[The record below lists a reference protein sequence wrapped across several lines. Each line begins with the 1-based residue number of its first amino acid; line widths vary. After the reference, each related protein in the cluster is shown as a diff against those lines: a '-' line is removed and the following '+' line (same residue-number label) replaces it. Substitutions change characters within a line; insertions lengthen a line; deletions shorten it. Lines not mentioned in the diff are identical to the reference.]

1 VRILNLGGGVQSTT
15 LYLMAIKGEIASID
29 CAIFADLGEEPKS
42 VYAHM
47 EWLKSLGGPTIHV
60 VSAGILGNDLVK
72 GMNSTGQ
79 RHASI
84 PAFTAQNEGEPLGI
98 MRRQCTSEYK
108 IKPIERF
115 IRRELLGLAKG
126 QRIKT
131 KLIQLFG
138 ISLDEAGRATR
149 IKANSPHWSDSEFP
163 LCEKMMTRADCVKW
177 LQTFGIPHTVPRS
190 ACVFCPYKS
199 DHEWLLLR
207 KSDEDGWK
215 RAVEIDDALR
225 VEGTVVN
232 RNCND
237 KLYLHKSCRPLKEVH
252 LTDRERGQSAFN
264 FECEGGCAL

>member
-1 VRILNLGGGVQSTT
+1 MRILNLGGGVQSTT
-15 LYLMAIKGEIASID
+15 LYLMAVRGEIAPID

-60 VSAGILGNDLVK
+60 VSAGILGNDLVR

-79 RHASI
+79 RFVNI
-84 PAFTAQNEGEPLGI
+84 PAFFAQTEGEPLGM

-108 IKPIERF
+108 IRPIERF
-115 IRRELLGLAKG
+115 IRRELLGLEKG

-131 KLIQLFG
+131 KLTQLYG

-149 IKANSPHWSDSEFP
+149 IKANSPHWSQPEFS

-177 LQTFGIPHTVPRS
+177 LERFGVPHQVPRS

-199 DHEWLLLR
+199 DHEWILLR
-207 KSDEDGWK
+207 DNDPDGWN
-215 RAVEIDDALR
+215 RAVEIDESMR
-225 VEGTVVN
+225 KEGTIYN
-232 RNCND
+232 RKMN
-237 KLYLHKSCRPLKEVH
+237 YLVYIHKSCRPLKEVH
-252 LTDRERGQSAFN
+252 MTDKERGQSAFN